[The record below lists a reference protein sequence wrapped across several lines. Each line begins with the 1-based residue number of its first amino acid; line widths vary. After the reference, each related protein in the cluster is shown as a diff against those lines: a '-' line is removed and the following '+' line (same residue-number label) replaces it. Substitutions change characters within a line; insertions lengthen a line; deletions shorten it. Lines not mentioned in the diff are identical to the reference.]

1 MMKRRMILLMTVL
14 LVMAGCGNGGAETA
28 KDRAIPST
36 AGVKEILEQQM
47 AASGEENA
55 KAQNEG
61 DTKVQNEGSALSAEG
76 QDEAGGQSDTEA
88 GKKAP
93 SDAESGTI
101 DVDLTALSSTMVY
114 SEVYNMMIQPD
125 RYIGKTVK
133 MQGSYYMFHDIN
145 TDLYYYSCIIQD
157 ATACCSQGLE
167 FILTEDYAYPE
178 DYPAMGDEITVI
190 GVFDTYMEGKDKY
203 CTLRDS
209 RLL

>member
-1 MMKRRMILLMTVL
+1 MKRRMILLMTVL
-14 LVMAGCGNGGAETA
+14 LVMAGCGNGGVETA

-47 AASGEENA
+47 TASDEENA

-61 DTKVQNEGSALSAEG
+61 SALSAKG

-88 GKKAP
+88 GKKA

-101 DVDLTALSSTMVY
+101 DIDLTALSSTMVY
-114 SEVYNMMIQPD
+114 SEVYNMMVRPD
-125 RYIGKTVK
+125 EYIGKTVK